1 MAIFDSSSLKHWP
14 QLPIATECEH
24 SSSVPSVPVQLTSFN
39 ITGTLVSEL
48 DDGEIVIP
56 T

>member
-1 MAIFDSSSLKHWP
+1 MLMSPTLTVCGKVELTTDNYSSLI
-14 QLPIATECEH
+14 LVTTH
-24 SSSVPSVPVQLTSFN
+24 SAPSSIN
-39 ITGTLVSEL
+39 GTLVSEL